1 MQAEIRV
8 SVRLQG
14 EGKHSK
20 FTEWGGREGGYAD
33 INQIGE
39 RKREKEVSKQ

>member
-1 MQAEIRV
+1 MT
-8 SVRLQG
+8 VRLQG

-20 FTEWGGREGGYAD
+20 FTQWGDGGGGGGEYAD